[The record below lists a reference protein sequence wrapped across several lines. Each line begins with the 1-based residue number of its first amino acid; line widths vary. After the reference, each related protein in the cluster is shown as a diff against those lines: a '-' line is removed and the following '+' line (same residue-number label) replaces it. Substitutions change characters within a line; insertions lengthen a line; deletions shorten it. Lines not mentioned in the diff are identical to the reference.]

1 MRTMEI
7 PCFPR
12 KVEINNLEHLYKT
25 RLKQKPELQA
35 AISIPL
41 LGYMGWPNDPAAREH
56 AMQMIRTWLD
66 GEEPREFL
74 RQIPLMH
81 QNWGRVADVVQL
93 HHGLGEGGHQ
103 QRRGGASVGK
113 AIFLGSERIK
123 ARGASQANMWEG
135 WSNYKDSAHLIAA
148 VIAICADMQRRNRK
162 QPLGIGFQALLPI
175 RVVCLVPELVIGVGL
190 HYQEYGLNCASVD
203 GTEPMFDAETLWRIP
218 EKLGIECVLPLDP
231 VIFMGLPTN
240 LHAVWD
246 TGIIAPAV
254 KRGMNATMPCTL

>member
-81 QNWGRVADVVQL
+81 QNWGRVASSSTTVLVKEDTNNAVAARAL
-93 HHGLGEGGHQ
+93 EKRFFWAPSGLKL
-103 QRRGGASVGK
+103 VGRAK
-113 AIFLGSERIK
+113 P
-123 ARGASQANMWEG
+123 
-135 WSNYKDSAHLIAA
+135 
-148 VIAICADMQRRNRK
+148 ICGK
-162 QPLGIGFQALLPI
+162 
-175 RVVCLVPELVIGVGL
+175 VGV
-190 HYQEYGLNCASVD
+190 
-203 GTEPMFDAETLWRIP
+203 TTKIP
-218 EKLGIECVLPLDP
+218 HI
-231 VIFMGLPTN
+231 
-240 LHAVWD
+240 
-246 TGIIAPAV
+246 
-254 KRGMNATMPCTL
+254 